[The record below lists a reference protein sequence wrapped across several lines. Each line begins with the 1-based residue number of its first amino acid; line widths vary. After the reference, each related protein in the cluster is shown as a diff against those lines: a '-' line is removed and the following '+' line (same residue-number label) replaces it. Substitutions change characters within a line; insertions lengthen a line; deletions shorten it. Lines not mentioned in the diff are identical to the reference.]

1 MILVGTGTVG
11 SEVPTNFFIAP
22 EYYLNPKIVSKTR
35 FAIHTKT
42 YDDVHL
48 PKSVQL
54 ATVFCLVL
62 SKVSS
67 IRSIRIESVS
77 QRGGLKT
84 EWERIAAGVKGN
96 PPDCTH
102 SLYSIALYSVQL
114 Y

>member
-54 ATVFCLVL
+54 ATVFCLL
-62 SKVSS
+62 GAFKSFLH
-67 IRSIRIESVS
+67 SV
-77 QRGGLKT
+77 
-84 EWERIAAGVKGN
+84 
-96 PPDCTH
+96 
-102 SLYSIALYSVQL
+102 Y
-114 Y
+114 